1 MPDNREELKAY
12 FDKNWLGW
20 KKNANFDITK
30 LYGKGTYKKN
40 TNIKKA
46 EYFINQAEETLFCT
60 YNSKDE
66 VVIPKGYTL
75 KDLHNAY
82 MNSKTALRYARTYGN
97 EKRLA
102 LEEEYYKIAD
112 FYWNITKE
120 QDKKMVDKFMKQAQL
135 IKIQDNYDMREKNN
149 KVQEN
154 MSLRR
159 RIVAEDSPF

>member
-1 MPDNREELKAY
+1 M
-12 FDKNWLGW
+12 
-20 KKNANFDITK
+20 KKKTDIDITK

-46 EYFINQAEETLFCT
+46 EYFINQEDETLFCT
-60 YNSKDE
+60 CNSKDE
-66 VVIPKGYTL
+66 IVIPKGYTL

-82 MNSKTALRYARTYGN
+82 INMMTARRYAKSTGN
-97 EKRLA
+97 KKRLA
-102 LEEEYYKIAD
+102 LEEEYYMIAD

-135 IKIQDNYDMREKNN
+135 IKIQDNYDLMEKKN

-154 MSLRR
+154 YGERR
-159 RIVAEDSPF
+159 RIMEENTIF